1 MTNRFVPAEIELIEK
16 LDTNKVINVVHY
28 DGSQANYFVKRF
40 KIETATVGKKF
51 LFISESKGSKLVLA
65 TTAKQPQI
73 EVELQKVNQPAETT
87 IYDMD
92 MLIDIKGWKAMGN
105 RLTNNKVLKVKLLA
119 SKVEDDVEK
128 FIEEVSSDESGVE
141 AGTTIEL
148 STKPSKPDN
157 QLGLF

>member
-1 MTNRFVPAEIELIEK
+1 
-16 LDTNKVINVVHY
+16 VHY
-28 DGSQANYFVKRF
+28 DGAQANYFVKRF
-40 KIETATVGKKF
+40 KIETTTLGKKF
-51 LFISESKGSKLVLA
+51 LFISEAKGSNLVLA

-73 EVELQKVNQPAETT
+73 EVELQKINAAPETA

-92 MLIDIKGWKAMGN
+92 MLIDIKGWKAIGN

-119 SKVEDDVEK
+119 SKVEDDIEK
-128 FIEEVSSDESGVE
+128 VMEEEPLEDDNVA